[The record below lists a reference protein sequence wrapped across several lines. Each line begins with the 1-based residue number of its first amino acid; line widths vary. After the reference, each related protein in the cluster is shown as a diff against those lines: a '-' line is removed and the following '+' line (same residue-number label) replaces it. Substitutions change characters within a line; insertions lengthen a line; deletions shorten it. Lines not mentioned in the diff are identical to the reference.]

1 MFYIRRFS
9 LSIDLDPKSYEI
21 PSLFAAQLSVTYG
34 SLRRTSAVRQ
44 SEQVHLDEPVRTDII
59 QGFTYK
65 EG

>member
-1 MFYIRRFS
+1 M
-9 LSIDLDPKSYEI
+9 DPKSYEI